1 MRSLCMGKYFYD
13 TKGNIIS
20 QEKFIRQG
28 TVDRKQHGI
37 GENRGLVWRTV
48 VESYC
53 LVVTSI

>member
-28 TVDRKQHGI
+28 YREPKATWNWWEQRI
-37 GENRGLVWRTV
+37 GLENG
-48 VESYC
+48 C
-53 LVVTSI
+53 